1 MIAALSVS
9 LVSMM
14 VGYSSAYTSPA
25 LVSMEAANSTLVIT
39 ATEASWICSL
49 MPLFALIGGVAG
61 GPMIEYLGRKKTI
74 TATAVLFVLS
84 WLLIGL
90 ATSVWYLYTGR
101 AVAGL
106 SVGLASLALPVYLG
120 ETIQPEVRG
129 TLGLLPTALGNI
141 GILVCF
147 VAGNYMDWDS
157 LALVGM
163 APALPFFGLA
173 FLIPETPRWHISKG
187 EDVRARQSLQWL
199 RGKSADTSAE
209 FGELKRSQLEADKT
223 ASSSAIRDLFHK
235 SSIRPLLVSLGL
247 MFFQQLSGI
256 NAVIFYTV
264 KIFREAGSTIDENLC
279 TIIVGAVNFLST
291 FVATVLIDRL
301 GRKVLLYISNAAMII
316 TLFILGGFFY
326 AKNSEYEGIDN
337 YGWLPL
343 VSFVIFVIGFSLG
356 FGPIPWLMMG
366 EILPAKVRGSAASIV
381 TAFNWSCTFLVT
393 KTFLDVIGA
402 IGAHGAFWMFGS
414 VCVVGMVFVVACV
427 PETQGQSLEDIEKKM
442 AGIKVRRMS
451 SRANMKPLPL

>member
-1 MIAALSVS
+1 
-9 LVSMM
+9 
-14 VGYSSAYTSPA
+14 
-25 LVSMEAANSTLVIT
+25 
-39 ATEASWICSL
+39 
-49 MPLFALIGGVAG
+49 MPLFALLGGVLG
-61 GPMIEYLGRKKTI
+61 GPMIEYIGRKMTI
-74 TATAVLFVLS
+74 MVTSVLFMVS
-84 WLLIGL
+84 WLLIGF
-90 ATSVWYLYTGR
+90 ANGVWFLYTGR
-101 AVAGL
+101 SVAGL

-129 TLGLLPTALGNI
+129 TLGLLPTALGNV

-147 VAGNYMDWDS
+147 VVGNYLPWNH

-163 APALPFFGLA
+163 IPALPFFVLVY
-173 FLIPETPRWHISKG
+173 LIPETPRWYISKAN
-187 EDVRARQSLQWL
+187 DVKARSSLQWL
-199 RGKSADTSAE
+199 RGKDTNVSDE
-209 FGELKRSQLEADKT
+209 FNELKKSQIEADKT
-223 ASSSAIRDLFHK
+223 ATNSPLKDLFHK
-235 SSIRPLLVSLGL
+235 SSVKPLLISLGL
-247 MFFQQLSGI
+247 MLFQQMSGI

-264 KIFREAGSTIDENLC
+264 KIFREAGSSIDENLC

-301 GRKVLLYISNAAMII
+301 GRKVLLYISNAAMIV
-316 TLFILGGFFY
+316 TLMILGLFFY
-326 AKNSEYEGIDN
+326 MKHLEYDLSE

-343 VSFVIFVIGFSLG
+343 ASFVIFVIGFSLG

-393 KTFLDVIGA
+393 KTFLDIINVIGA
-402 IGAHGAFWMFGS
+402 YGAFWLFGS
-414 VCVVGMVFVVACV
+414 VCVVGMFFVIMCV

>member
-1 MIAALSVS
+1 
-9 LVSMM
+9 
-14 VGYSSAYTSPA
+14 
-25 LVSMEAANSTLVIT
+25 
-39 ATEASWICSL
+39 
-49 MPLFALIGGVAG
+49 MPLFALLGGILG
-61 GPMIEYLGRKKTI
+61 GPMIEYIGRKMTI
-74 TATAVLFVLS
+74 MVTSVLFVVS

-90 ATSVWYLYTGR
+90 ATSIWFLYTGR

-106 SVGLASLALPVYLG
+106 SVGIASLALPVYLG

-141 GILVCF
+141 GILICF
-147 VAGNYMDWDS
+147 VVGNYLPWNF

-163 APALPFFGLA
+163 IPALPFFVLV
-173 FLIPETPRWHISKG
+173 FLIPETPRWYISKAN
-187 EDVRARQSLQWL
+187 DAKAKSSLQWL
-199 RGKSADTSAE
+199 RGKDSNIDDE
-209 FGELKRSQLEADKT
+209 FNELKKSQIESDKT
-223 ASSSAIRDLFHK
+223 ATNSALKDLFHK
-235 SSIRPLLVSLGL
+235 SSVKPLLISLGL
-247 MFFQQLSGI
+247 MFFQQMSGI

-264 KIFREAGSTIDENLC
+264 TIFQQAGSTIDENLC
-279 TIIVGAVNFLST
+279 TIIVGVVNFLST

-301 GRKVLLYISNAAMII
+301 GRKVLLYISNAAMIV
-316 TLFILGGFFY
+316 TLMILGTFFY
-326 AKNSEYEGIDN
+326 LKASNYNMED

-343 VSFVIFVIGFSLG
+343 ASFVIFVIGFSLG

-366 EILPAKVRGSAASIV
+366 EILPAKVRGSAASVV
-381 TAFNWSCTFLVT
+381 TAFNWACTFVVT
-393 KTFLDVIGA
+393 KSFIDIINT

-414 VCVVGMVFVVACV
+414 VCVIGMFFVKMCV